1 MTAEVPRFLPRARA
15 TRCVLVNPHFT
26 EGGRANK
33 RICELIDKCYRAARP
48 LRHAGVHAL
57 FVEPARPD
65 GMSIEADDRVT
76 LEYVGRFPDGTV
88 FDTSR
93 ESVAVEHG
101 LVDTDRE
108 TSFEPL
114 TFVVGAEQV
123 IEGLDG
129 RVRDLSVG
137 DEATLEIPPEEA
149 YGPVDDARIREYET
163 ETFAG
168 MVGQEPE
175 VGLHVHAENGLH
187 GDVIAV
193 TEETVEVDFNHELA
207 GKTLVFEVEILAVE

>member
-1 MTAEVPRFLPRARA
+1 
-15 TRCVLVNPHFT
+15 
-26 EGGRANK
+26 
-33 RICELIDKCYRAARP
+33 
-48 LRHAGVHAL
+48 
-57 FVEPARPD
+57 
-65 GMSIEADDRVT
+65 MSIEADDRVT

>member
-1 MTAEVPRFLPRARA
+1 
-15 TRCVLVNPHFT
+15 
-26 EGGRANK
+26 
-33 RICELIDKCYRAARP
+33 
-48 LRHAGVHAL
+48 
-57 FVEPARPD
+57 
-65 GMSIEADDRVT
+65 MSIEAGDRVT

-101 LVDTDRE
+101 LIDTDKE
-108 TSFEPL
+108 TTFEPL

-123 IEGLDG
+123 IEGLDS
-129 RVRDLSVG
+129 RIRDLSVG
-137 DEATLEIPPEEA
+137 DETTVEIPPEEA
-149 YGPVDDARIREYET
+149 YGPVDGDRIREYET
-163 ETFAG
+163 EAFAG

-207 GKTLVFEVEILAVE
+207 GKTLVFEIEILAVE

>member
-1 MTAEVPRFLPRARA
+1 
-15 TRCVLVNPHFT
+15 
-26 EGGRANK
+26 
-33 RICELIDKCYRAARP
+33 
-48 LRHAGVHAL
+48 
-57 FVEPARPD
+57 
-65 GMSIEADDRVT
+65 MSIEAGDRVT

-93 ESVAVEHG
+93 ESVAVDHG
-101 LVDTDRE
+101 LIDTDRE

-123 IEGLDG
+123 VEGLDDG
-129 RVRDLSVG
+129 VRGLSAG
-137 DEATLEIPPEEA
+137 ETATVEIPPEKA
-149 YGPVDDARIREYET
+149 YGPVEEDRIREYDAES
-163 ETFAG
+163 FAG

-193 TEETVEVDFNHELA
+193 TEDTVEVDFNHELA
-207 GKTLVFEVEILAVE
+207 GKTLVFEVEILRVESA